1 MQENETDSCL
11 QGVSV
16 VPMLIIC
23 KALTEVSFADKIG
36 FLMGFVC
43 SFLTTMLF
51 MTCPPVLSYIRSAR
65 ETSLVKH
72 NAAM

>member
-36 FLMGFVC
+36 ISMGLVCFNIATTLVFL
-43 SFLTTMLF
+43 
-51 MTCPPVLSYIRSAR
+51 TCPPVLIRHSR
-65 ETSLVKH
+65 RRRPD
-72 NAAM
+72 